1 MLSDTPAPLPNPR
14 VLLIED
20 NHAVAETLRR
30 FIERSGMRT
39 AWAQTGAMAI
49 ELKRSF
55 EPDVVLVDLEL
66 PDTNGVQL
74 IGWLADLRDCGI
86 IVVSGRSEEAER
98 IVGLELGADD
108 YIAKPPQLRELVARI
123 RAVHRRSHSRVA
135 ARSDHGPDSANGTQA
150 PNAGGLTNG
159 AAAAPPI
166 NPVNVG
172 VWRVDLQRRAVRD
185 SEGKPLSITAAEFA
199 ALQEL
204 VLAGGQP
211 VSREKL
217 SEAALRRPWRPE
229 DRSIDQLIFSLR
241 RKLGDSEG
249 GARMI
254 QSVRG
259 AGYVLVVENGAVVVQ
274 G

>member
-1 MLSDTPAPLPNPR
+1 MMPTDAPSPLPNPR

-20 NHAVAETLRR
+20 NQAVAETLQK

-39 AWAQTGAMAI
+39 AWAQTGARAI

-55 EPDVVLVDLEL
+55 MPDVVLVDLEL
-66 PDTNGVQL
+66 PDTNGVDL
-74 IGWLADLRDCGI
+74 IGWLAGLQDCGI

-123 RAVHRRSHSRVA
+123 RAVHRRSHLRTA
-135 ARSDHGPDSANGTQA
+135 ARSEARPDPSS
-150 PNAGGLTNG
+150 
-159 AAAAPPI
+159 PPI
-166 NPVNVG
+166 HPVQIG
-172 VWRVDLQRRAVRD
+172 AWRVDLQRRTVRD
-185 SEGKPLSITAAEFA
+185 GDGKPMPITAAEFA

-259 AGYVLVVENGAVVVQ
+259 AGYILVVEHGAVV

>member
-1 MLSDTPAPLPNPR
+1 MMPTDTPTPLPNPR

-20 NHAVAETLRR
+20 NQAVAETLQK

-39 AWAQTGAMAI
+39 AWAQTGAKAI

-55 EPDVVLVDLEL
+55 MPDVVLVDLEL
-66 PDTNGVQL
+66 PDTNGVAL
-74 IGWLADLRDCGI
+74 IGWLADLQDCGI

-108 YIAKPPQLRELVARI
+108 YIAKPPQLREMVARI
-123 RAVHRRSHSRVA
+123 RAVHRRSHLRAAARGEARVA
-135 ARSDHGPDSANGTQA
+135 DPAITSV
-150 PNAGGLTNG
+150 
-159 AAAAPPI
+159 PPI
-166 NPVNVG
+166 HPVQIG
-172 VWRVDLQRRAVRD
+172 AWRVDLQRRSVRD
-185 SEGKPLSITAAEFA
+185 GDGKPLAITSAEFA

-204 VLAGGQP
+204 VLASGQP

-217 SEAALRRPWRPE
+217 SESALRRPWRPE

-259 AGYVLVVENGAVVVQ
+259 AGYILVVELGAVVD
-274 G
+274 

>member
-1 MLSDTPAPLPNPR
+1 MMPIDPPAPLPNPR

-20 NHAVAETLRR
+20 NPGVAETLQK

-39 AWAQTGAMAI
+39 AWAQTGAKAM

-55 EPDVVLVDLEL
+55 MPDVVLVDLEL
-66 PDTNGVQL
+66 PDTNGVHL
-74 IGWLADLRDCGI
+74 IGWLSNMQDCGI

-108 YIAKPPQLRELVARI
+108 YIAKPPQLREMVARI
-123 RAVHRRSHSRVA
+123 RAVHRRSHYRAA
-135 ARSDHGPDSANGTQA
+135 ARGDQRAA
-150 PNAGGLTNG
+150 
-159 AAAAPPI
+159 AAAAPAMH
-166 NPVNVG
+166 PVQVG
-172 VWRVDLQRRAVRD
+172 PWRIDLQRRAVNDADNR
-185 SEGKPLSITAAEFA
+185 PLAVTAAEFA

-211 VSREKL
+211 VSRERL
-217 SEAALRRPWRPE
+217 SETALRRPWRPE

-241 RKLGDSEG
+241 RKLGDGEG

-259 AGYVLVVENGAVVVQ
+259 AGYILIVEHAATAI
-274 G
+274 

>member
-1 MLSDTPAPLPNPR
+1 MISADPPAPLPNPR

-20 NHAVAETLRR
+20 NPAVAETLQK

-39 AWAQTGAMAI
+39 AWAQTGAKAM

-55 EPDVVLVDLEL
+55 MPDVVLVDLEL
-66 PDTNGVQL
+66 PDTNGVHL
-74 IGWLADLRDCGI
+74 IGWLSSMQDCGI

-108 YIAKPPQLRELVARI
+108 YIAKPPQLREMVARI
-123 RAVHRRSHSRVA
+123 RAVHRRSYHRAVARGDSRA
-135 ARSDHGPDSANGTQA
+135 
-150 PNAGGLTNG
+150 
-159 AAAAPPI
+159 AAAAPVTH
-166 NPVNVG
+166 PVRVG
-172 VWRVDLQRRAVRD
+172 PWRIDLQRRTVTD
-185 SEGKPLSITAAEFA
+185 EEGRPLAITAAEFA

-211 VSREKL
+211 VSRERL
-217 SEAALRRPWRPE
+217 SESALRRPWRPE

-241 RKLGDSEG
+241 RKLGDGDG
-249 GARMI
+249 GSRMI

-259 AGYVLVVENGAVVVQ
+259 AGYILIVDQTVSAI
-274 G
+274 